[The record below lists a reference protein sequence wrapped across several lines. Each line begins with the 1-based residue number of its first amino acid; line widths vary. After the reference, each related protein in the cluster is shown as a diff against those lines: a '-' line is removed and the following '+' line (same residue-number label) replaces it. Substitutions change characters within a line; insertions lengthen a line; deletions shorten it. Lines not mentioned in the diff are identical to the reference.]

1 MKKKFTD
8 DLSAVLKQAE
18 NEIESIEMDVDDVND
33 KKIELEPE
41 SKETS
46 GIFI

>member
-18 NEIESIEMDVDDVND
+18 NENESIEMNVDDVND
-33 KKIELEPE
+33 EKMELEPE
-41 SKETS
+41 SEENS

>member
-1 MKKKFTD
+1 VKKKFTD
-8 DLSAVLKQAE
+8 DSSAVLKQAE
-18 NEIESIEMDVDDVND
+18 NTNESIEMNVDDVND
-33 KKIELEPE
+33 DKKELEPE